1 MTFLLDTID
10 SASNTQDKIDK
21 NQRHAGNPM
30 KPFNREKFLL
40 FMLAGI
46 FIWQAAIF
54 SYGVIGCFQIGGKA
68 ACPEL
73 GDRYEAT
80 VNVMVATTL
89 ALLGAGAVASAT
101 QRPRSSDDDRD
112 ASASQLPLQLQQPS
126 QESSSEALPQ
136 ARHREQT
143 PGRGGRKA

>member
-1 MTFLLDTID
+1 
-10 SASNTQDKIDK
+10 
-21 NQRHAGNPM
+21 M

-40 FMLAGI
+40 YMLAGI
-46 FIWQAAIF
+46 FTWQAAIF
-54 SYGVIGCFQIGGKA
+54 TYGVIGCFRIGGKE

-101 QRPRSSDDDRD
+101 QRRSSASDRD
-112 ASASQLPLQLQQPS
+112 EPLASQAPSQGQASSPPSPLPSPPPVQPS
-126 QESSSEALPQ
+126 AGAQ
-136 ARHREQT
+136 AFE
-143 PGRGGRKA
+143 GRKPPKSPKH

>member
-1 MTFLLDTID
+1 
-10 SASNTQDKIDK
+10 
-21 NQRHAGNPM
+21 M

-46 FIWQAAIF
+46 FAWQASIF
-54 SYGVIGCFQIGGKA
+54 TYGVIGCFRIGGKA

-73 GDRYEAT
+73 GDRYENT

-101 QRPRSSDDDRD
+101 QRKPSSGDPDEPL
-112 ASASQLPLQLQQPS
+112 ASQRPQPPQPPSGLSQRSDQPS
-126 QESSSEALPQ
+126 A
-136 ARHREQT
+136 AGQT
-143 PGRGGRKA
+143 FEGRKKKDPKV

>member
-1 MTFLLDTID
+1 M
-10 SASNTQDKIDK
+10 AVP
-21 NQRHAGNPM
+21 R
-30 KPFNREKFLL
+30 PFNREKFLL
-40 FMLAGI
+40 YMLAGI

-54 SYGVIGCFQIGGKA
+54 SYGVIGCFRIGGKA

-101 QRPRSSDDDRD
+101 QRKPSSSDPDES
-112 ASASQLPLQLQQPS
+112 SASQARSQEQASYPPSPLPSQPPVQPS
-126 QESSSEALPQ
+126 AEGQ
-136 ARHREQT
+136 AFE
-143 PGRGGRKA
+143 GRKPPKTPKH